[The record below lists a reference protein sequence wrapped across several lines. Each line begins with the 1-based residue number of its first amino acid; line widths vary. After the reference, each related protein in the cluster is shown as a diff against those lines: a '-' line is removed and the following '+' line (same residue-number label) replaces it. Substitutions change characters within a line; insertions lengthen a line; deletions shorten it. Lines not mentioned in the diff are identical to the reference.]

1 MPKFSVPRVYK
12 ATVQQGNVITQ
23 EMIDQLKPGMT
34 RSQVRFVMGDPVI
47 RSTVEADRWDYVY
60 TIDIPGFFNENRR
73 VSLYFDQDLLAYF
86 TGDYAP
92 TEQLVQAAE
101 TATASEAAAID
112 DDADATG
119 NAGN

>member
-47 RSTVEADRWDYVY
+47 RSTFDADRWDYVY